1 MSSTTHDDRVD
12 QPRIDDPVAPE
23 QRVGPRNRSAVRG
36 FIAAY
41 AFVGLFIGIIIL
53 FSLEGES
60 GPTFFT
66 TGNLR
71 AILATQSVLILV
83 AVGMLIPMTAGY
95 FDLSAAAIAAVSAIT
110 AAQAFADGGL
120 NLLLAIALALAL
132 SSFIGLTTGILVA
145 HVGASSFV
153 TTLAMSTLLAGG
165 LSWKTRSLPVSA
177 NFPPW
182 FDKFG
187 TGRLFGLPLLLVVV
201 VPVVIFAVYLLGST
215 PYGRYLHA
223 IGSNPRAARL
233 VGIPVKR
240 TVLISFVLSG
250 LLGGIAGI
258 LLMAQSGGADPGA
271 GQTFLFPAFTAL
283 FLGMTTIRP
292 GKPNVPGTILAV
304 LFLATAV
311 SGLSMAGADAWVG
324 PVFQGSALVVSVC
337 VATAFSRGSGKNET
351 AL

>member
-1 MSSTTHDDRVD
+1 MTSTTHEERVE
-12 QPRIDDPVAPE
+12 PAVIDEPQATAPSS
-23 QRVGPRNRSAVRG
+23 GTGSRSVRH

-41 AFVGLFIGIIIL
+41 AFVGLFIAIIVV
-53 FSLEGES
+53 FSLHSRS

-71 AILATQSVLILV
+71 AILATQSVLIMV

-110 AAQAFADGGL
+110 VAQMFADADA
-120 NLLLAIALALAL
+120 NLGIAIALGLVVSAV
-132 SSFIGLTTGILVA
+132 IGLITGILVA
-145 HVGASSFV
+145 RVGASSFV

-177 NFPPW
+177 DFPPW
-182 FDKFG
+182 FDTFG
-187 TGRLFGLPLLLVVV
+187 TGRIIGLPWLLVVV
-201 VPVVIFAVYLLGST
+201 IPVVALTIYLLGST
-215 PYGRYLHA
+215 PFGRYLHA

-233 VGIPVKR
+233 VGIPVRR

-250 LLGGIAGI
+250 LLGGVGGV
-258 LLMAQSGGADPGA
+258 LLTAQSGGADPGA
-271 GQTFLFPAFTAL
+271 GGTFLFPAFTAL
-283 FLGMTTIRP
+283 FLGMTTIKP

-337 VATAFSRGSGKNET
+337 VATVFSRGSGRTEA